1 MCYNSDMSRFKVHSG
16 DSNGYSPPTYS
27 GEMKLAKIDVASEES
42 LAKWE
47 SVLHLSRKELLEAI
61 GDFGPVVRD
70 IRAGLLSRRQN
81 DAA

>member
-16 DSNGYSPPTYS
+16 DSGGYSPPTYHA
-27 GEMKLAKIDVASEES
+27 EMKLAKIDVASEES

-47 SVLHLSRKELLEAI
+47 SVLHLSRKELLAAI
-61 GDFGPVVRD
+61 QDFGPMVRD
-70 IRAGLLSRRQN
+70 IRAGLLSRQN